1 MIVDMLLSGPGI
13 PGRDE
18 AMKTIVWD
26 IDDVL
31 NDLTRAWFET
41 AWLPMHPDCRLGY
54 HELKTNPPH
63 ELLGVSKEEY
73 LASLDRF
80 RLSPDAVSRAPD
92 NALVDWF
99 RAHGDQYRHIALT
112 ARARETVCPVLQWLL
127 GHFGEWFQTFGFVPS
142 KRPGQSSGQPDRGKG
157 DYLAWL
163 GKADFFIDDSPDN
176 CLAAEK
182 LGIGSFLV
190 AQPWNAGRLTIR
202 DILKRLATNHPAE
215 ARPSGRKKACKTKS

>member
-1 MIVDMLLSGPGI
+1 
-13 PGRDE
+13 
-18 AMKTIVWD
+18 
-26 IDDVL
+26 
-31 NDLTRAWFET
+31 
-41 AWLPMHPDCRLGY
+41 MHPDCRLGY

-80 RLSPDAVSRAPD
+80 RLSPDAASRAPD

-190 AQPWNAGRLTIR
+190 AQPWNESRLTIR